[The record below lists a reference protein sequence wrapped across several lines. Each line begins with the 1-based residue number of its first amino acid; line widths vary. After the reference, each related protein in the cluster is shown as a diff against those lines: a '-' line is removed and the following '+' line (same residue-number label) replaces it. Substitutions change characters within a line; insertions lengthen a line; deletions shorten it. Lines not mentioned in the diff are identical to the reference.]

1 MASLVRARLC
11 RDRLLRRLCL
21 AHRRTS
27 HPPATHLPPMQTKK
41 PPSQAHPLS
50 PPHSATHLPPILLGA
65 ALTTVF
71 FLTMIGFTRRRATV
85 VETALV
91 FLYVTYCAW
100 ISGKEELLQ

>member
-1 MASLVRARLC
+1 M
-11 RDRLLRRLCL
+11 
-21 AHRRTS
+21 AHRCTS
-27 HPPATHLPPMQTKK
+27 PLRALIPRKANEK
-41 PPSQAHPLS
+41 PSQAHPFS

-100 ISGKEELLQ
+100 ISGKEELLR